1 MTTIERP
8 PDELRKIALRRRAKA
23 EWKGDLVHGSGRLT
37 VGSGALDVPYSVKSR
52 FEDGRSAT
60 NPEELLGAA
69 HAGCFTMALAARL
82 SGAQFAPTHIHT
94 DANVAFEKI
103 GDAFAITGIELV
115 TSADVP
121 DIGFTMALAARL
133 SGAQFA
139 PTHIHT
145 NANVAFE
152 KIGDAFAI
160 TGIELVTSADVP
172 DIDDATFQK
181 FVADAKQTC
190 PVSKALAAIEIRVKA
205 TLEQTARSRSSTQI
219 ATANRDNQ
227 SGFAQG

>member
-1 MTTIERP
+1 MEKKMTTIERT
-8 PDELRKIALRRRAKA
+8 PDKLRKIALHRRAKA
-23 EWKGDLVHGSGRLT
+23 EWNGDLVHGSGRLT

-82 SGAQFAPTHIHT
+82 SSAEFAPTHIHT

-121 DIGFTMALAARL
+121 DI
-133 SGAQFA
+133 
-139 PTHIHT
+139 
-145 NANVAFE
+145 
-152 KIGDAFAI
+152 
-160 TGIELVTSADVP
+160 
-172 DIDDATFQK
+172 DDATFQK
-181 FVADAKQTC
+181 FVTDAKQNC

-227 SGFAQG
+227 SRFAQG